1 MRLVLIR
8 HAHSQS
14 NASGVL
20 SGRLPNIHLSEKGIK
35 QSLQLSE
42 RLGNF
47 AVAQLRVSPMERCF
61 ETISPWLNDVVLK
74 NSPDFVPIIDPSLNE
89 VDYGDWSGKKLITLA
104 RKKEWR
110 TVQESP
116 SRMYFP
122 GGEGIAQ
129 MQSRAMSVV
138 HELATLPDSK
148 TAVIVSHG
156 DVIKSIVASA
166 LGTHLDEFQRIIID
180 PASVSV
186 LDYSGI
192 KPRVLLLN
200 DTRAVVTDLL
210 QAPKRSRN
218 LLGGGAGK

>member
-35 QSLQLSE
+35 QSQQLSE
-42 RLGNF
+42 RLGYF

-74 NSPDFVPIIDPSLNE
+74 NSPDFEPIIDPSLNE
-89 VDYGDWSGKKLITLA
+89 VDYGDWSGKKLISLA

-138 HELATLPDSK
+138 HELAKLPDSK

>member
-35 QSLQLSE
+35 QSQELSE

-61 ETISPWLNDVVLK
+61 ETISPWLSDVVLK
-74 NSPDFVPIIDPSLNE
+74 SSPDFEPIIDPSLNE

-138 HELATLPDSK
+138 HELAKLPDSK

-166 LGTHLDEFQRIIID
+166 LGTHLDEFQRIIVD

-186 LDYSGI
+186 LEYSGI

>member
-35 QSLQLSE
+35 QSQQLSE

-47 AVAQLRVSPMERCF
+47 AIAQLRVSPMERCF

-74 NSPDFVPIIDPSLNE
+74 NSPDFEPIIDPSLNE
-89 VDYGDWSGKKLITLA
+89 VDYGDWSGKKLISLA

>member
-35 QSLQLSE
+35 QSQQLSE
-42 RLGNF
+42 RLGYF

-74 NSPDFVPIIDPSLNE
+74 NSPDFEPIIDPSLNE

-110 TVQESP
+110 TIQESP

-138 HELATLPDSK
+138 HELAKLPDSK

-210 QAPKRSRN
+210 QEPKRSRN

>member
-35 QSLQLSE
+35 QSQQLSE

-47 AVAQLRVSPMERCF
+47 AIAQLRVSPMERCF

-74 NSPDFVPIIDPSLNE
+74 NSPQFEPIIDPSLNE
-89 VDYGDWSGKKLITLA
+89 VDYGDWSGKKLISLA

-138 HELATLPDSK
+138 HELAKLPDSK

-166 LGTHLDEFQRIIID
+166 LGTHLDEFQRIIVD

>member
-35 QSLQLSE
+35 QSQQLSE
-42 RLGNF
+42 RLGYF

-74 NSPDFVPIIDPSLNE
+74 NSPDFEPILDPSLNE